1 MILPREF
8 FLRPVQIV
16 ARDMLGKR
24 LIHLLGNQRVGGIIV
39 EAEAYDGEQDLACHA
54 RVGKTERNKVMYF
67 QGGHAYVYFTYGMHW
82 MLNCVTGET
91 GYPSA
96 VLIRSIVPCEGLDFI
111 KAQRSNVFEKVW
123 CNGPAKL
130 TKALAITGELNGSD
144 LCNPKGTLFIE
155 NGVEISDINVK
166 TTPRIGIQLTPEPWV
181 SKPWRYVVDP
191 SKVKNLI

>member
-1 MILPREF
+1 MILPRDF
-8 FLRPVQIV
+8 YFRPVQSV
-16 ARDMLGKR
+16 ARDLLGKR
-24 LIHLLGNQRVGGIIV
+24 LTHLISGQRVGGIIV

-54 RVGKTERNKVMYF
+54 RVGKTERNKVIYS

-96 VLIRSIVPCEGLDFI
+96 VLIRAIAPTDGLEFI
-111 KAQRSNVFEKVW
+111 SVQRPNVQEKQL

-144 LCNPKGTLFIE
+144 LCDPDGALFIE
-155 NGVEISDINVK
+155 QGEAISDNNIRI
-166 TTPRIGIQLTPEPWV
+166 TPRIGIQTTPEPWL
-181 SKPWRYVVDP
+181 SKPWRFVATL
-191 SKVKNLI
+191 S

>member
-1 MILPREF
+1 MILPRDF
-8 FLRPVQIV
+8 YFRPVQSV
-16 ARDMLGKR
+16 ARDLLGKR
-24 LIHLLGNQRVGGIIV
+24 LTHLISGQRVGGIIV

-54 RVGKTERNKVMYF
+54 RVGKTERNKVMYS

-96 VLIRSIVPCEGLDFI
+96 VLIRAIAPTDGLEFI
-111 KAQRSNVFEKVW
+111 SVQRPNVQEKQL

-144 LCNPKGTLFIE
+144 LCDPDGALFIE
-155 NGVEISDINVK
+155 QGEAISDNNIRI
-166 TTPRIGIQLTPEPWV
+166 TPRIGIQTTPEPWL
-181 SKPWRYVVDP
+181 SKPWRFVATL
-191 SKVKNLI
+191 S

>member
-1 MILPREF
+1 MILTRDF
-8 FLRPVQIV
+8 YFRPVQSV
-16 ARDMLGKR
+16 ARDLLGKR
-24 LIHLLGNQRVGGIIV
+24 LTHLISGQRVGGIIV

-54 RVGKTERNKVMYF
+54 RVGKTERNKVMYS

-96 VLIRSIVPCEGLDFI
+96 VLIRAIAPTDGLEFI
-111 KAQRSNVFEKVW
+111 SAQRPNVQEKQL

-144 LCNPKGTLFIE
+144 LCDPDGALFIE
-155 NGVEISDINVK
+155 QGEAISDNNIRI
-166 TTPRIGIQLTPEPWV
+166 TPRIGIQTTPEPWL
-181 SKPWRYVVDP
+181 SKPWRFVATL
-191 SKVKNLI
+191 S

>member
-8 FLRPVQIV
+8 YLRPVQIV
-16 ARDMLGKR
+16 AREMLGKR
-24 LIHLLGNQRVGGIIV
+24 LVHLIGKQRVGGIIV

-54 RVGKTERNKVMYF
+54 RTGRTERNKVMYL

-96 VLIRSIVPCEGLDFI
+96 VLIRSIVPAEGLDFI
-111 KAQRSNVFEKVW
+111 KVQRSDSPEKIW

-130 TKALAITGELNGSD
+130 TKALAITGKLNGCD
-144 LCNPKGTLFIE
+144 LCDPRGSLFIE
-155 NGVEISDINVK
+155 YSAEAAESEVK
-166 TTPRIGIQLTPEPWV
+166 STPRIGIQSTPEPWL
-181 SKPWRYVVDP
+181 SKPWRYVVEL
-191 SKVKNLI
+191 SKDKN